1 MNTPEGWQLVPVEPT
16 NGMLKAAE
24 GEWLKHGKH
33 EAQFPLAQ
41 GFDSGLPRCWQLE
54 LSKATH
60 VYRAMLSA
68 APQPPE
74 QPCMCGDR
82 AASACPGEWEPG
94 CDLGANEKHVRVGT
108 EPLHKAE
115 RPAPSASKSEVK
127 RVATLMGWTP
137 PIEQPAPQGGLTDA
151 LIERAIERHV
161 GGSEL
166 TDDEHDSMR
175 TFARA
180 IERELLAM
188 RKRSEDE
195 VARIMEAVDDY
206 EICLSLYEA
215 APTAKAESRCE
226 VSRATLERLIRGDSA

>member
-1 MNTPEGWQLVPVEPT
+1 MNTPEGWQLVPKEPT
-16 NGMLKAAE
+16 PEMSLAAE
-24 GEWLKHGKH
+24 SYASHHNRVSFGAGY
-33 EAQFPLAQ
+33 
-41 GFDSGLPRCWQLE
+41 
-54 LSKATH
+54 
-60 VYRAMLSA
+60 YRAMLSA

-137 PIEQPAPQGGLTDA
+137 PIGEPAPQGGLTDRRIAA
-151 LIERAIERHV
+151 LAIEH
-161 GGSEL
+161 GHGTDMPEYPNGILWFNGNL
-166 TDDEHDSMR
+166 TD
-175 TFARA
+175 FARA
-180 IERELLAM
+180 VERETLAT

-195 VARIMEAVDDY
+195 VARIMEAVD
-206 EICLSLYEA
+206 EA
-215 APTAKAESRCE
+215 ALAVTKGHPYYTTARAE
-226 VSRATLERLIRGDSA
+226 VERLIRGDLA